1 MPFNGLGMTPGA
13 APSGSPVAMV
23 RRVRVLQVD
32 GDQRPGA
39 RIDDVQLAAVDQN
52 ALRAAQFGGHG
63 VHAGSG
69 EPHHPPGTRFRHQP
83 AAVGRGHH
91 ADRVIQTRGDHLD
104 VPVPDRQHPSRPEFG
119 DRDGVIAGDRH
130 AIQLIESVC
139 QHLAFAT
146 GRSVPRHLTARS
158 GHDEFAGS

>member
-1 MPFNGLGMTPGA
+1 MA

-23 RRVRVLQVD
+23 CRVPSSRST
-32 GDQRPGA
+32 A
-39 RIDDVQLAAVDQN
+39 TN
-52 ALRAAQFGGHG
+52 ALAPASTTYNWRPSTRMPCGRPNSAAT
-63 VHAGSG
+63 VCTPDPVSLT
-69 EPHHPPGTRFRHQP
+69 TRPAPASDDQP

-91 ADRVIQTRGDHLD
+91 ANRVIQTRGDHLD

-119 DRDGVIAGDRH
+119 DRDGVVAGDRH
-130 AIQLIESVC
+130 AVQLIESVC

-146 GRSVPRHLTARS
+146 GRSVPRHLTARG